1 MTNEDGITRFTL
13 LGATVRGS
21 LLESTHL
28 AGRARSL
35 HGLGIVE
42 SLALSQALSGAALL
56 STTIKAGETIGL
68 RMDCT
73 GPVRGFSV
81 ESTWDARVRGY
92 LFCDAIRLDKPL
104 NSFDLQ
110 PFIGSGTLS
119 VRRLAP
125 DGDAYTGHIELVHGR
140 IAEDVTEYFL
150 RSEQTRTALALSVR
164 FDPQGRIVGAGGLF
178 LQALPGAKEVDME
191 DAEVRLSELP
201 SLGTWFA
208 EGKSRSALL
217 STWFDAFEVDVLAE
231 TPAAFECSC
240 SRERFYSFL
249 GALGADE
256 LWATLAEGPLPLEIV
271 CHYCSRRYRFD
282 RSELEQLLYAKG

>member
-1 MTNEDGITRFTL
+1 MTNNDGITRFAL
-13 LGATVRGS
+13 LDATVRGS

-28 AGRARSL
+28 AGQARSH

-42 SLALSQALSGAALL
+42 SLVLSQALSCAALL
-56 STTIKAGETIGL
+56 STTIKEGETIGL

-73 GPVRGFSV
+73 GPLRGFSV

-92 LFCDAIRLDKPL
+92 LFCDAIRLDRPL
-104 NSFDLQ
+104 DSFDLH

-119 VRRLAP
+119 VRRVSP
-125 DGDAYTGHIELVHGR
+125 DGEIYTGHIELVHGR

-178 LQALPGAKEVDME
+178 FQALPGAKELDME
-191 DAEVRLSELP
+191 DVEVRLAELP
-201 SLGTWFA
+201 SLGAWFA
-208 EGKSRSALL
+208 EGKSRPDLL
-217 STWFDAFEVDVLAE
+217 SAWFEAFGVDVLAE
-231 TPAAFECSC
+231 APAAFHCSC

-249 GALGADE
+249 GALGTDE
-256 LWATLAEGPLPLEIV
+256 LQATLAEGPLPLEIV
-271 CHYCSRRYRFD
+271 CHYCSRRYHFD
-282 RSELEQLLYAKG
+282 RSELEQLLYAKS